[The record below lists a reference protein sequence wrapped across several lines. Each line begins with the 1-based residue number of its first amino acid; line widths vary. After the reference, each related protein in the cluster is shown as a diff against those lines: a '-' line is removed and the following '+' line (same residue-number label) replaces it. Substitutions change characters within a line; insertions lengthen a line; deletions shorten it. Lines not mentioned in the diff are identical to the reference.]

1 MSSFAVRTNVRD
13 LIVTIE
19 SIERGV
25 CDIFIYGMNYTPGRD
40 EYYNLRE
47 PSFYLEHVRRNVRA
61 TFTDILEEVKR
72 GVNYHFIWD
81 NISQKEFKEWLETRL
96 FTQDILVDMHGEY
109 YDYMKR
115 IGR

>member
-1 MSSFAVRTNVRD
+1 MSSFAVRTNVCD

-25 CDIFIYGMNYTPGRD
+25 CDIFIHGMNHKPTD
-40 EYYNLRE
+40 VSHE
-47 PSFYLEHVRRNVRA
+47 PNFYLEHARHNVRA

-81 NISQKEFKEWLETRL
+81 SFNQKEFKEWLETRL

-115 IGR
+115 IGK